1 MNKFARP
8 KQVKPI
14 CKIWP
19 KGIPIKC
26 GKVLIKPNFI
36 PEAVSIA
43 LLGPG
48 VKNIVK

>member
-1 MNKFARP
+1 M
-8 KQVKPI
+8 
-14 CKIWP
+14 CP
-19 KGIPIKC
+19 KGMPTKC
-26 GKVLIKPNFI
+26 GSVLTKPNFI